1 MKKLTALLLSLVLLL
16 TAFSAFAESEE
27 KWDGPVEQIVMAWN
41 TPGVDNAY
49 LDQVAQVINDYIRDK
64 IGVEVSFRQVSVFES
79 ASAYTR
85 WIAGGGEGVDLI
97 TIAFVPTTP
106 FIAMN
111 MIQPLDD
118 YLDQAPHIVALAEE
132 GAPIYDPNTTGHVY
146 ALSVIGKPA
155 AGTTAG
161 MWFFEDALREAGFD
175 YEDGQI
181 VTLDQIDEAVR
192 GIKAKYPNAYVG
204 LYGSAPRGDFATIV
218 DPLGA
223 GLASGALVGD
233 LETTEVVNYFESEAY
248 QKYIQITRGWYVDG
262 IVLKD
267 AATTDATDA
276 GSMINDPENCLMMW
290 NAGDI
295 GLRSNYESQTGKK
308 IVCLYTSVKYNKS
321 ISNVGGYTAIPV
333 TAQHPEAAMRFMDM
347 LYSDEFVYNSL
358 MMGIEG
364 LNYEFTNDERN
375 AVQAI
380 AENHYY
386 ALGLVGNMGL
396 LWQFGEYDPELEAAY
411 EAWAQ
416 EGFSNPTKG
425 FGFCYDA
432 TNMTNQI
439 TAIDAVLAEY
449 RAALETGSVDIDKV
463 YPEFINKLKMNG
475 IDQVIADKQAQFD
488 EWLKNKG
495 E

>member
-16 TAFSAFAESEE
+16 TAFSAFAESEA
-27 KWDGPVEQIVMAWN
+27 KWEGPVEKIVMAWN

-97 TIAFVPTTP
+97 TIAFVPTTT
-106 FIAMN
+106 FITMN

-118 YLDQAPHIVALAEE
+118 YLAQAPHIVALAEE
-132 GAPIYDPNTTGHVY
+132 GVPIYDPNSTGYVY
-146 ALSVIGKPA
+146 ALSSVSQPST
-155 AGTTAG
+155 GTTAG
-161 MWFFEDALREAGFD
+161 MWFFEDALKEAGFD

-181 VTLDQIDEAVR
+181 VSLDQIDEAVR
-192 GIKAKYPNAYVG
+192 GVKAKYPNAYVG

-223 GLASGALVGD
+223 SYSSGALIGD
-233 LETTEVVNYFESEAY
+233 LETTEVVDLFESDAY
-248 QKYIQITRGWYVDG
+248 QKYLRITRGWYLDG

-276 GSMINDPENCLMMW
+276 GSMLSDPDNCLMMW
-290 NAGDI
+290 NSGDI
-295 GLRSNYESQTGKK
+295 NLRSSYESQTGKK
-308 IVCLYTSVKYNKS
+308 IVCLYTSVIYS
-321 ISNVGGYTAIPV
+321 RAISNTGAFTAIPV
-333 TAQHPEAAMRFMDM
+333 TAQHSEAAMRFMDM
-347 LYSDEFVYNSL
+347 LYYDEFVYNTI
-358 MMGIEG
+358 MKGIEG
-364 LNYEFTNDERN
+364 LNYVFTNEERN
-375 AVQAI
+375 ATQEI

-386 ALGLVGNMGL
+386 AMGLIGNQGL
-396 LWQFGEYDPELEAAY
+396 LWQYGEYDAELEAAY

-416 EGFSNPTKG
+416 EGLSNPTKG
-425 FGFCYDA
+425 VGFCYDA
-432 TNMTNQI
+432 TNMTYQI

-475 IDQVIADKQAQFD
+475 IDQVIADKQGQFN